1 METFALLTCLLST
14 SHFHQ
19 QPLISKT
26 RRNTACDFQ
35 QMQGQSKEMD
45 NTMQF
50 PESHCT
56 DSCGCHVQ
64 PPQTRWPKT
73 TDIYSLTIVEM
84 KKCKMKVS
92 AGSVPSKGSGREPV
106 PCLSLSFGRWLGI
119 FGAPWLTA
127 ALLQLL
133 PSLHMEFFPGC
144 PVCPLSCPG
153 DSHHWTE
160 DLFHSRRTSS

>member
-1 METFALLTCLLST
+1 MIFSRCKGKARKWTTPCSFQRATALIPVAAMSNHRKPGGLK
-14 SHFHQ
+14 Q
-19 QPLISKT
+19 QVFI
-26 RRNTACDFQ
+26 
-35 QMQGQSKEMD
+35 
-45 NTMQF
+45 
-50 PESHCT
+50 
-56 DSCGCHVQ
+56 
-64 PPQTRWPKT
+64 
-73 TDIYSLTIVEM
+73 LTIVEM